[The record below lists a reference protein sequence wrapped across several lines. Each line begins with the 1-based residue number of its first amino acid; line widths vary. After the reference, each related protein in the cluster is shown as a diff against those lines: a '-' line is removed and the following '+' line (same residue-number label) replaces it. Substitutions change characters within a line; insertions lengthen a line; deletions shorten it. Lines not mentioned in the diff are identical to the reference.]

1 MTVPAPRL
9 LPTLAILA
17 CLAAALSG
25 CTAGGVAAG
34 GGAVAGVAVAQE
46 RSAADAITDARIH
59 TQISYLW
66 AKHDLALFR
75 KVNLSVH
82 EGRVLLTGSVIN
94 PQTRI
99 DAVRLAWL
107 AEDAGEVINE
117 IQVEDQS
124 GIVDSGRDIWITTQ
138 LRSKLLFDANIRS
151 INYSI
156 DTVNGVIYLMGVAQD
171 QAEFDRVTNHAR
183 NIRYVRKVIS
193 HVRLKND
200 PRRAAS

>member
-1 MTVPAPRL
+1 MTVPEPRL
-9 LPTLAILA
+9 LPTLAILT
-17 CLAAALSG
+17 CLAAALFG
-25 CTAGGVAAG
+25 CTAGGAAVG

-46 RSAADAITDARIH
+46 RSVADAITDARIR
-59 TQISYLW
+59 TQINYLW

-107 AEDAGEVINE
+107 AEDATEVINE

-156 DTVNGVIYLMGVAQD
+156 DTVNSVIYLMGVAQD
-171 QAEFDRVTNHAR
+171 QAELDRVANHAR
-183 NIRYVRKVIS
+183 NIRYVRKVVS

-200 PRRAAS
+200 PHRAAS

>member
-17 CLAAALSG
+17 FLAAALFG
-25 CTAGGVAAG
+25 CTAGGVAVG
-34 GGAVAGVAVAQE
+34 GGAVAGVTVAQE
-46 RSAADAITDARIH
+46 RSVADAITDARIR

-107 AEDAGEVINE
+107 AEDASEVINE

-171 QAEFDRVTNHAR
+171 QAELDRVANHAR

-200 PRRAAS
+200 PHRAAS

>member
-1 MTVPAPRL
+1 MTVPAPRP

-17 CLAAALSG
+17 CLAAALLG

-34 GGAVAGVAVAQE
+34 GGAVAGVTVAQE
-46 RSAADAITDARIH
+46 RSVADAITDARIR

-124 GIVDSGRDIWITTQ
+124 GIVDSGRDIWITAQ

-156 DTVNGVIYLMGVAQD
+156 DTVNGVIYLMGVAQN
-171 QAEFDRVTNHAR
+171 QAELDRVANHAR
-183 NIRYVRKVIS
+183 NIRYVRKVVN

-200 PRRAAS
+200 PHRAAS

>member
-17 CLAAALSG
+17 CLAAALFG

-46 RSAADAITDARIH
+46 RSVADAITDARIR

-107 AEDAGEVINE
+107 AEDASEVINE

-171 QAEFDRVTNHAR
+171 QAELDRVANHAR

-200 PRRAAS
+200 PHRAAS

>member
-1 MTVPAPRL
+1 MLT
-9 LPTLAILA
+9 ILA
-17 CLAAALSG
+17 CLAAALFG

-34 GGAVAGVAVAQE
+34 GGAVAGVTVAQE
-46 RSAADAITDARIH
+46 RSVADAITDTRIR

-156 DTVNGVIYLMGVAQD
+156 DTVNDVIYLMGVAQD
-171 QAEFDRVTNHAR
+171 QAELDRVTNHAR

-200 PRRAAS
+200 PHRAAS